1 MMRITILATALA
13 LAAAPTALAWGS
25 AGHEIAATIA
35 QIHLPRPVLALV
47 CDILH
52 PELNLSSPAARAAA
66 ADPPC
71 SLASIAAWAD
81 KIKGQPHYRYTAPM
95 HYVNAVDDAPPD
107 ECAFPG
113 THGWQGR
120 ETSNVL
126 AALGNV
132 TNVLRD
138 FAKGER
144 RVDAAEEA
152 LKFFVHYMGDLHQ
165 PLHSSGREK
174 GGNGARVTW
183 NGRVTSESPAFG
195 CLV

>member
-1 MMRITILATALA
+1 MTFSALSQKSFSPVNLA
-13 LAAAPTALAWGS
+13 
-25 AGHEIAATIA
+25 
-35 QIHLPRPVLALV
+35 RY
-47 CDILH
+47 
-52 PELNLSSPAARAAA
+52 LNSS
-66 ADPPC
+66 C
-71 SLASIAAWAD
+71 SVVAS
-81 KIKGQPHYRYTAPM
+81 
-95 HYVNAVDDAPPD
+95 AVDDAPPD

-120 ETSNVL
+120 ETGNVL

-183 NGRVTSESPAFG
+183 NGRVTSESPPFG
-195 CLV
+195 TLGGTGAG